1 MTDQRPIPLLGDVSL
16 SYVQRIEHR
25 LDAGFSDTRIAGL
38 DGELQQRSGRPSHR
52 IEIAGV
58 LFGDTAADDLKALQQ
73 AAAGGEEVTFA
84 SDITTALDLQKVVVK
99 SFRTEELAGHGGR
112 YAYELS
118 ISESAQLPPPA
129 VVEGFGGLDEFG
141 VGDLGFDTDILGDL
155 EGLAD
160 DIAGAVDGALDALDQ
175 LQALAA
181 LGDLPLSG
189 LLEPLSGSVDSI
201 GRIGSGL
208 GDASRRASDQFTP
221 EGGG

>member
-1 MTDQRPIPLLGDVSL
+1 VTDQRPIPLLGDVSL
-16 SYVQRIEHR
+16 TYVQRIEHR
-25 LDAGFSDTRIAGL
+25 LEAGFSDTRIAGL
-38 DGELQQRSGRPSHR
+38 DGELQQRTGRPSHR
-52 IEIAGV
+52 IDIAGV
-58 LFGDTAADDLKALQQ
+58 LLGDTAADDLKSLQL
-73 AAAGGEEVTFA
+73 AVAGGEEVTFA
-84 SDITTALDLQKVVVK
+84 SDITTALDLQRVVVK
-99 SFRTEELAGHGGR
+99 SFHAEQLAGHAGR

-118 ISESAQLPPPA
+118 IAESAQLPPPA
-129 VVEGFGGLDEFG
+129 QVEGFGGLDEFG
-141 VGDLGFDTDILGDL
+141 VGDLGFDTDLLGDL

-160 DIAGAVDGALDALDQ
+160 DLAGAVDGALDALDQ

-189 LLEPLSGSVDSI
+189 LLEPLSGAVDGI